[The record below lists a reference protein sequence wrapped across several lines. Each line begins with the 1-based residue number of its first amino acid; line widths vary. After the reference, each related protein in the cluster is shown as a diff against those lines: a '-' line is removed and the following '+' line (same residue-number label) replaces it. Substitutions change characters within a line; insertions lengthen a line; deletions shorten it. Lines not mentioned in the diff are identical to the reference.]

1 MSIGLV
7 ELLILIGI
15 VAVVFGAVIAAM
27 AIGVIVSNRRIQGSC
42 GGLSTMRGDSP
53 CMVCGDA
60 PRNCDEAQKSACATV
75 SGGERFC
82 EKTGFCPDD
91 APTCSGSSRTDA

>member
-1 MSIGLV
+1 MGIGLI

-15 VAVVFGAVIAAM
+15 VAIVFGAVIAAM

-53 CMVCGDA
+53 CMACGGTPKD
-60 PRNCDEAQKSACATV
+60 CDEAKQAACATSPAV
-75 SGGERFC
+75 AE
-82 EKTGFCPDD
+82 
-91 APTCSGSSRTDA
+91 SREDKASAHPGNGRSDG